1 MFLKRVDCIQV
12 KSIGYDSTY
21 AELIAES
28 HAGSN
33 CLRLPRAGG
42 ASPRRRCYEPVRSVT
57 AAPGPTPHG
66 FLHWNAI
73 SSSTITLKK
82 PTLHRPLF
90 VLSSSSTVFHLLGYI
105 HPSLLFYPPNNII
118 AQEDNFV
125 LKGNLYLFN
134 ILY

>member
-1 MFLKRVDCIQV
+1 ML
-12 KSIGYDSTY
+12 S
-21 AELIAES
+21 AES
-28 HAGSN
+28 HAGSD

-42 ASPRRRCYEPVRSVT
+42 ASPRRRCYELVRSAA
-57 AAPGPTPHG
+57 AAPGPSPHG

-90 VLSSSSTVFHLLGYI
+90 VLSLVFSSQAVFLLLVQQRNRAE
-105 HPSLLFYPPNNII
+105 PSILPPNII
-118 AQEDNFV
+118 AKEDNFL

-134 ILY
+134 ILYYMPIFT